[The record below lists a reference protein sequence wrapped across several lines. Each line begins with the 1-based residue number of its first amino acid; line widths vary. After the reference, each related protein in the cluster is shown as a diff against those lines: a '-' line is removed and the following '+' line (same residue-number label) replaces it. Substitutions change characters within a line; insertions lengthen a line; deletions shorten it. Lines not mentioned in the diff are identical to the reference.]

1 MIERDMQFQKP
12 SEQDAEDASNSYLIA
27 LIVVFPLLGFLA
39 SALYLQNNRKSS
51 YFVRWHCM
59 QSLLSQ
65 LMIMPLNSYC
75 FWWTLSVVRGDS
87 AFSTFFIITLILAF
101 LFNVVETIA
110 LIYTA
115 IKVRA
120 GEHVEWRLYRSLTN
134 FTCKA

>member
-51 YFVRWHCM
+51 YFVRWHCI
-59 QSLLSQ
+59 QALLSQ
-65 LMIMPLNSYC
+65 LIILPLNSYC
-75 FWWTLSVVRGDS
+75 FWWTLSVIRGDL
-87 AFSTFFIITLILAF
+87 AFSTFFVITLILAF
-101 LFNVVETIA
+101 LFNVLEVTA

-115 IKVRA
+115 VKVRA

-134 FTCKA
+134 FICKA

>member
-51 YFVRWHCM
+51 YFVRWHCT
-59 QSLLSQ
+59 QALLSQ
-65 LMIMPLNSYC
+65 VIIMPLNSYC

-87 AFSTFFIITLILAF
+87 AFSTLFIITLILAF
-101 LFNVVETIA
+101 LFNMVETIA

-134 FTCKA
+134 FICKA

>member
-39 SALYLQNNRKSS
+39 SALYLHNNRKSS

-59 QSLLSQ
+59 QALLSQ
-65 LMIMPLNSYC
+65 VIILPLNSYC
-75 FWWTLSVVRGDS
+75 FWWTLSVVKGHL
-87 AFSTFFIITLILAF
+87 AFSTLFVITMISVF
-101 LFNVVETIA
+101 LFNVLELIA

-120 GEHVEWRLYRSLTN
+120 GEHIEWRLYRSLTN
-134 FTCKA
+134 FICKA

>member
-12 SEQDAEDASNSYLIA
+12 IEQDAEDASNSYLIA

-59 QSLLSQ
+59 QALLSQ
-65 LMIMPLNSYC
+65 VIIMPLNSYC
-75 FWWTLSVVRGDS
+75 FWWTFSVVRGDL
-87 AFSTFFIITLILAF
+87 AFSTLFVITLTSVF
-101 LFNVVETIA
+101 LFNVLEVIA

-115 IKVRA
+115 VKVRA

-134 FTCKA
+134 FICKV

>member
-1 MIERDMQFQKP
+1 MIEQDMQFQKP

-39 SALYLQNNRKSS
+39 GALYLHNNRKSS

-65 LMIMPLNSYC
+65 VIILPLNSYC
-75 FWWTLSVVRGDS
+75 FWWTLSVVCGDL
-87 AFSTFFIITLILAF
+87 AFSASFINTLILAF
-101 LFNVVETIA
+101 LFNVLEIIA

-115 IKVRA
+115 IKVRT

-134 FTCKA
+134 FICK